1 MDKRVTPLHIL
12 QKHSVGHTHGDTRR
26 KIPRSKSEMKT
37 LRKAL
42 TSRITLSGIKFPTLR
57 VSKTVT
63 AIRYPMFLMSV
74 RDFVD
79 RYSKSPILEAHQRLL
94 KTTKLLR
101 EYDDDISKDTVIF
114 VSHEWLGFTHPDP
127 TGEQTKVLAAVLK
140 NLMEG
145 NIDRVNTDGL
155 TRSMF
160 GDQAANRSTTAEEWK
175 VILKHA
181 WIWVDFISIPQ
192 PQVEAAEK
200 SHDGENSQK
209 NHRGMIIL
217 LSVFVCYFDSLL
229 FL

>member
-1 MDKRVTPLHIL
+1 
-12 QKHSVGHTHGDTRR
+12 
-26 KIPRSKSEMKT
+26 
-37 LRKAL
+37 
-42 TSRITLSGIKFPTLR
+42 
-57 VSKTVT
+57 
-63 AIRYPMFLMSV
+63 MSV

-79 RYSKSPILEAHQRLL
+79 RYSKSPILEAHQHLL

-127 TGEQTKVLAAVLK
+127 TGEQTKVLTAVLK

-200 SHDGENSQK
+200 SHDDENS
-209 NHRGMIIL
+209 
-217 LSVFVCYFDSLL
+217 
-229 FL
+229 